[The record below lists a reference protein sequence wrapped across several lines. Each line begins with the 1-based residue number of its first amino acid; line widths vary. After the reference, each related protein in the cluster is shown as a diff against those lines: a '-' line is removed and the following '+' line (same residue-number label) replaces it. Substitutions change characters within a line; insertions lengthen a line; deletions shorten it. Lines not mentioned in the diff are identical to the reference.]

1 MKALLTIIAVMVL
14 VGCGTANPEGYQT
27 AQEQQQQISARGSQ
41 LSTSDYF
48 MVEGYVTPINI
59 QVDGKTYQDSEDFYT
74 KELNRLKALVKAQYP
89 GYTLTFDA
97 QVGLRNFK
105 TGMYAF
111 LAATDDVGV
120 ASEAYV
126 DSTGKFSF
134 MLDGKTDKAAQYT
147 LRATKRIG
155 LTLAKKGEDTIAWCY
170 NMYAEKNVALNGQT
184 NILRNFVTSITEYQ
198 CSDNAGGI
206 TLPDNSI
213 TPEQE
218 AQIAQ
223 QNAAAAETAA
233 NTEVQAAALEQDA
246 KDTAAILHDHG
257 TPATTK

>member
-1 MKALLTIIAVMVL
+1 MKALLTIMVMVL

-27 AQEQQQQISARGSQ
+27 AEEKQQQVSARGSQ

-74 KELNRLKALVKAQYP
+74 KELNRLATLVKSQYP
-89 GYTLTFDA
+89 GYSLAFDA

-147 LRATKRIG
+147 IRATKRIG
-155 LTLAKKGEDTIAWCY
+155 LKLTKKGEDTIAWCY
-170 NMYAEKNVALNGQT
+170 NMYAEKSISLNGQP
-184 NILRNFVTSITEYQ
+184 NILRNFVTSVTEYQ

-206 TLPDNSI
+206 TLPDNSV

-218 AQIAQ
+218 EQIARA
-223 QNAAAAETAA
+223 NAAMEETAA
-233 NTEVQAAALEQDA
+233 NTERQAAALEQDA
-246 KDTAAILHDHG
+246 EDTAAILQDRG
-257 TPATTK
+257 NTTTSK